1 MEEKEKTCIT
11 ELKGTLEEYQKTIRR
26 KDICKLIWEWT
37 KKKNYIYYVNLGIS
51 MMREAVGTDKWIE
64 TRDDIRYCGPDNY
77 SLNLPREDQGDV
89 KFAWLKL
96 IKYQFSIVYPRKK
109 K

>member
-1 MEEKEKTCIT
+1 MEEKEKACIT

-51 MMREAVGTDKWIE
+51 MMREAVGTNTSNIQERALDCE
-64 TRDDIRYCGPDNY
+64 TMLLSIPCQNMHTPVEVVSWVDVEACI
-77 SLNLPREDQGDV
+77 NLIV
-89 KFAWLKL
+89 KF
-96 IKYQFSIVYPRKK
+96 IEG
-109 K
+109 